1 LADIRPRKNL
11 KVLVG
16 PGDDAGV
23 CLFSDQAIVET
34 VDVIS
39 PVVNDPFTF
48 GEISATNSL
57 SDIYAMGGKPVSA
70 MAVAG
75 FPACEYETAVLT
87 AIMKGAVSVLDRF
100 GVALVGG
107 HSFDNDEIKFGLSV
121 SGTIDKD
128 RILRAAGSGEG
139 DLLVLTKP
147 LGIGILTTA
156 LKGKVLTDAEIS
168 HAIDWMRIM
177 NDKASEAAL
186 KAGAT
191 ACTDVTGFG
200 LIGHALNMLKD
211 GNINFMIESANVPVM
226 DRVMEMIDAGMVP
239 GGANRNLEYASQH
252 IDFGPGVTEEMK
264 LMLCDPQTAG
274 GLLIALKQ
282 RDLRAFEES
291 GIFFKVI
298 GKATA
303 GSGRISVI

>member
-1 LADIRPRKNL
+1 MADIRPGRNS

-23 CLFSDQAIVET
+23 CLFEDRAIVET

-39 PVVNDPFTF
+39 PLVNDPFTF

-75 FPACEYETAVLT
+75 FPACEYGPEVLT
-87 AIMKGAVSVLDRF
+87 EIMNGAVSVLDRF
-100 GVALVGG
+100 GVALLGG
-107 HSFDNDEIKFGLSV
+107 HSFDNNEIKFGLAV

-128 RILRAAGSGEG
+128 RILRATGAGEG

-156 LKGKVLTDAEIS
+156 LKGKVLTEADIS
-168 HAIDWMRIM
+168 NAIDWMRTM
-177 NDKASEAAL
+177 NDKASEIAL

-200 LIGHALNMLKD
+200 LLGHALNMLKD
-211 GNINFMIESANVPVM
+211 GKMDFVIDSSKIPVM

-239 GGANRNLEYASQH
+239 GGANRNLEYVSGHLEFSPRMTYEQ
-252 IDFGPGVTEEMK
+252 K

-274 GLLIALKQ
+274 GLLIAVKQ
-282 RDLRAFEES
+282 RDMWAFEES
-291 GIFFKVI
+291 NIFHKVVGGVI
-298 GKATA
+298 PGT
-303 GSGRISVI
+303 GRILVL